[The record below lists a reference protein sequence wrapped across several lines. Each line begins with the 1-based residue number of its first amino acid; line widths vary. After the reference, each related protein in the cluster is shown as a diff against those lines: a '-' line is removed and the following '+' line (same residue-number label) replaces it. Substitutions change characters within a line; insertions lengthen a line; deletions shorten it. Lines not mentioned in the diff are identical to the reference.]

1 MDGKIKYSSEKSK
14 TKKKK
19 KFEISFSKEDFQL
32 VLIFSSLV
40 TLLTNENFLKFVV
53 EIVKLLLNRSF
64 YYFCNNRI
72 FVYKEVF
79 YESWYFIRRKNKRI
93 SIIWCN

>member
-19 KFEISFSKEDFQL
+19 NFEISFSKEDFQL

-40 TLLTNENFLKFVV
+40 TLMTNENFLKFVV

-64 YYFCNNRI
+64 YYFYNNRI
-72 FVYKEVF
+72 FVFKEVF
-79 YESWYFIRRKNKRI
+79 YES
-93 SIIWCN
+93 

>member
-1 MDGKIKYSSEKSK
+1 MRPLVILITEVKNMDGKIKYSSEKSK

-19 KFEISFSKEDFQL
+19 NFEISFSKEDFQL

-40 TLLTNENFLKFVV
+40 TLMTNENFLKFVV

-64 YYFCNNRI
+64 YYFYNNRI
-72 FVYKEVF
+72 FVFKEVF
-79 YESWYFIRRKNKRI
+79 YES
-93 SIIWCN
+93 

>member
-40 TLLTNENFLKFVV
+40 TLMTNEKFLKFVV

-64 YYFCNNRI
+64 YYFYNNRI
-72 FVYKEVF
+72 FVFKEVF
-79 YESWYFIRRKNKRI
+79 YESW
-93 SIIWCN
+93 

>member
-19 KFEISFSKEDFQL
+19 KFEFSFSKEDFQL

-40 TLLTNENFLKFVV
+40 TLMTNEKFLKFVV

-64 YYFCNNRI
+64 YYFYNNRI
-72 FVYKEVF
+72 FVFKEVF
-79 YESWYFIRRKNKRI
+79 YESW
-93 SIIWCN
+93 

>member
-19 KFEISFSKEDFQL
+19 NFEIRFSKEDFQS

-40 TLLTNENFLKFVV
+40 TLMTNENFLKFVV
-53 EIVKLLLNRSF
+53 KIVKLLLNRSF
-64 YYFCNNRI
+64 YYFYNNRF
-72 FVYKEVF
+72 FVFKEVF
-79 YESWYFIRRKNKRI
+79 YES
-93 SIIWCN
+93 